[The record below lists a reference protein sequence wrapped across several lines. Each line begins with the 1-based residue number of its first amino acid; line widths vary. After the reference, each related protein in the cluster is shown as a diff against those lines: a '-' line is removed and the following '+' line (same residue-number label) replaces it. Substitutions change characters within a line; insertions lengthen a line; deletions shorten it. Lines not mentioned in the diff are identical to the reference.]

1 MLPLLRCLVFRSHCI
16 SVQLSLNT
24 RGVILPASLVFDI
37 LFPITRSENFDSRDW
52 WMPALTS
59 GNYNKQHG
67 FIFCFYSVI
76 SESWRGSKA
85 RDWGVY
91 RSNHEESKAAQ
102 PQSARL
108 TSCGTTQLQVPT
120 FTRHHQE
127 TYRGPHWK
135 RVHQEIR
142 HRQKKLR
149 LFGVKQAVMW
159 FYSTRTLTLS
169 AKTIWWTF
177 LLSHM
182 WVENFSVLRAEFFTE
197 IHSFFYLSLIG
208 I

>member
-1 MLPLLRCLVFRSHCI
+1 MPDTCWPKYWTSAAPFLLEYLLLALFSFP
-16 SVQLSLNT
+16 S
-24 RGVILPASLVFDI
+24 I
-37 LFPITRSENFDSRDW
+37 LF
-52 WMPALTS
+52 L
-59 GNYNKQHG
+59 
-67 FIFCFYSVI
+67 I
-76 SESWRGSKA
+76 SESWWGSKA
-85 RDWGVY
+85 RDRGLH

-120 FTRHHQE
+120 FTCHHQE
-127 TYRGPHWK
+127 TNRGPHRK

-142 HRQKKLR
+142 YRQKKLR

-159 FYSTRTLTLS
+159 FHSTRTLALS

-182 WVENFSVLRAEFFTE
+182 WVKIFSVLRAEFFTE
-197 IHSFFYLSLIG
+197 IHSFFKSFLDRHLKDVYVLINQ